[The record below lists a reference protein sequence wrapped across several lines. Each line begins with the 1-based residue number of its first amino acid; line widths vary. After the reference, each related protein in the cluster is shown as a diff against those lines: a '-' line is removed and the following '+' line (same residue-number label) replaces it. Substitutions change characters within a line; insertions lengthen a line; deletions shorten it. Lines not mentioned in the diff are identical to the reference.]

1 MAQFLNMAKTLI
13 LGNNPNK
20 GWIKSLGISTQEV
33 PNISTG
39 RNTDIVDFIKTLPT
53 DLECVVIDSDSFNS
67 ENPELPLDI
76 VLYMR
81 LMLHDCKKTS
91 LSKIVIV
98 SDLSIDSLMD
108 YGVKSVILMTK
119 GVLLTDGENVGY
131 AVENASA
138 LTPSEYVDGFL
149 NLIKVVPQE
158 KVEGYHSIANEWGAE
173 ALFNVISGGVKSS
186 IIPIKAESSLYFKY
200 CSIVSLNADDVA
212 SIIEGRTSEFLT
224 KNICI
229 KDSINYLLIDD
240 ETDKGWD
247 KVLMSLL
254 PNAKQEVWKQP
265 IQTYHELSEDIRHKI
280 SKGEYHIIFLDLRM
294 SGIAEDNV
302 VNPEYFSGMKILRS
316 IKEINRGIQVV
327 MLTAT
332 NKAWNVKALLDAG
345 ANGYYMK
352 ESPEYHFP
360 LKYTEQNA
368 LAFVDTIQD
377 CINNS
382 YLQDIVFKAS
392 RLQDELPTD
401 SELTYD
407 IINQLSI
414 ALSLILKAKTPDE
427 YAFAYISLEQI
438 FEISATYLIRPKL
451 SQGHTIYFFTE
462 DTREQCRLYEA
473 GKAIGFIYTKG
484 NQTVPVWKRV
494 SSIYYQLYDGGDSTF
509 DTKVKELINLRN
521 EYIHPNDGI
530 KPTFKADNF
539 IELFDVIFEYLS
551 VFK

>member
-1 MAQFLNMAKTLI
+1 MAKILI

-20 GWIKSLGISTQEV
+20 GWIKNLGLSAKAV

-39 RNTDIVDFIKTLPT
+39 RNTDIVDFIKKLPT
-53 DLECVVIDSDSFNS
+53 DLDCVVIDSDSLNS

-76 VLYMR
+76 ALYIR

-98 SDLSIDSLMD
+98 SDFPIDSFMD

-131 AVENASA
+131 AVENVSA

-149 NLIKVVPQE
+149 NLIKVMPQE
-158 KVEGYHSIANEWGAE
+158 KIEGRHSIANEWGAE
-173 ALFNVISGGVKSS
+173 ALYNVISRGVKSS
-186 IIPIKAESSLYFKY
+186 LIPTKAESSLYFKY

-212 SIIEGRTSEFLT
+212 SIIGGRASEFLT

-229 KDSINYLLIDD
+229 KERINYLLIDD

-247 KVLMSLL
+247 KVLMALL

-265 IQTYHELSEDIRHKI
+265 IQTYQELSEEIRNKI
-280 SKGEYHIIFLDLRM
+280 SDGEYDIIFLDLRM

-302 VNPEYFSGMKILRS
+302 VNPESFSGMKILRS

-360 LKYTEQNA
+360 FKYTEQNA

-377 CINNS
+377 CISNS
-382 YLQDIVFKAS
+382 YLQDIVFEAS
-392 RLQDELPTD
+392 RLQKRLPTD
-401 SELTYD
+401 SGLTYD

-414 ALSLILKAKTPDE
+414 ALSLILKANTPDE

-438 FEISATYLIRPKL
+438 FEISAAYLIRQEL
-451 SQGHTIYFFTE
+451 SRGDTICYFTE
-462 DTREQCRLYEA
+462 DTREQCRLYEEGTA
-473 GKAIGFIYTKG
+473 VGFIYQKG
-484 NQTVPVWKRV
+484 YKVPAVWMRV
-494 SSIYYQLYDGGDSTF
+494 SSIYYQLYDGSDSTF
-509 DTKVKELINLRN
+509 GSKVKKLINLRN
-521 EYIHPNDGI
+521 EYIHPKDGK
-530 KPTFKADNF
+530 KPTITADNF
-539 IELFDVIFEYLS
+539 IELFEVMVKYLS